1 VGGWP
6 GGYLQNALEE
16 LNSGLPRTN
25 PNSGRAED
33 LNQGPPDFKSSALKP
48 FGQAASTM
56 FFYVDWLKI
65 KVFGVIER
73 NRHKHVYSWFPFL
86 PAETL
91 WTSTKQRQTLTTHNT
106 NRNCCEHF
114 YAYFMG
120 QPLSKQLYMGY
131 WPGVRSRYMGYWPR
145 VRPTWLDVGQVLF
158 FFLLVYGSR
167 RSRDNLQPDNLQDW
181 SRVGSFRMVPSLSNT
196 KRILDPQWSSR
207 IGWLKLVDVS

>member
-48 FGQAASTM
+48 FGDAASTM

-106 NRNCCEHF
+106 NCCEHF

-120 QPLSKQLYMGY
+120 QPLSKQLYMCY

-158 FFLLVYGSR
+158 FFCLFMD
-167 RSRDNLQPDNLQDW
+167 RDGVETIFNQTIFKTDHVWDHSGWCPRCPIQREYWTRNGA
-181 SRVGSFRMVPSLSNT
+181 VG
-196 KRILDPQWSSR
+196 
-207 IGWLKLVDVS
+207 LVDLS